1 MLSQRRLWR
10 LLHARRWCLRH
21 RSILMGR
28 DKWNVFPIVALYCEP
43 SPAMSASRPA
53 AAAIAT
59 VSTGVGVGA
68 GFRNPAPAR
77 NAKVPPVLTTCKRV
91 TAFNI
96 LMQSTSRA
104 TSVYTED
111 ALFGKVKGNVKLI
124 LKFIT
129 EWCRKCPSEV
139 ARNPGV
145 FVPAEPP
152 SGTDMDWM
160 FDAHTPAGRDCRS
173 RRHFLLLFGTW
184 CFMLS
189 QFRHCRHAPI
199 RTSVLIYDKLGNV
212 VFDFTLTKESR
223 GALE

>member
-77 NAKVPPVLTTCKRV
+77 NANQAPARNVPPASTTAAAHLVV
-91 TAFNI
+91 TAPTMISHQQIKQFQAFLRQFAWIAVREMASMRVAEQKRNLMIHYKGFINMFLDGTLPYTNI
-96 LMQSTSRA
+96 AKNLPD
-104 TSVYTED
+104 V
-111 ALFGKVKGNVKLI
+111 
-124 LKFIT
+124 
-129 EWCRKCPSEV
+129 
-139 ARNPGV
+139 
-145 FVPAEPP
+145 
-152 SGTDMDWM
+152 
-160 FDAHTPAGRDCRS
+160 
-173 RRHFLLLFGTW
+173 
-184 CFMLS
+184 
-189 QFRHCRHAPI
+189 
-199 RTSVLIYDKLGNV
+199 
-212 VFDFTLTKESR
+212 
-223 GALE
+223 